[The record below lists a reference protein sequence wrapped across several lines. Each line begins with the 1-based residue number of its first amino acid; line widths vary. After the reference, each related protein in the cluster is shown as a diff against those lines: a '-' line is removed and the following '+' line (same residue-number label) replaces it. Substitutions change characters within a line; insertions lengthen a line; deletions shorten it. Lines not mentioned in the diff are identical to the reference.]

1 MSLLLG
7 ESGGGVAIFLLLD
20 LQWEAEARTENIPS
34 AWSEID
40 IEDNICGQSNVC
52 LYYWLFHVPAHSL
65 WKEVDYLQHLVHS
78 ITICLT

>member
-34 AWSEID
+34 A
-40 IEDNICGQSNVC
+40 
-52 LYYWLFHVPAHSL
+52 
-65 WKEVDYLQHLVHS
+65 
-78 ITICLT
+78 